1 MSPTSAGGGTNTK
14 TGGEHISRLVET
26 PLFQFCLWQNWNN
39 GVIIFINTLFM
50 AISSALIAKNALKNV
65 KNCQNRARFSSNLR
79 LLGIIPYI
87 LGLLVNIGN
96 FCYFTRF

>member
-39 GVIIFINTLFM
+39 GVISKKI
-50 AISSALIAKNALKNV
+50 
-65 KNCQNRARFSSNLR
+65 
-79 LLGIIPYI
+79 
-87 LGLLVNIGN
+87 
-96 FCYFTRF
+96 

>member
-39 GVIIFINTLFM
+39 GVIIKRLDLSFDKSSLFVLSKV
-50 AISSALIAKNALKNV
+50 I
-65 KNCQNRARFSSNLR
+65 CWPR
-79 LLGIIPYI
+79 LFWAAAGMHPRP
-87 LGLLVNIGN
+87 G
-96 FCYFTRF
+96 